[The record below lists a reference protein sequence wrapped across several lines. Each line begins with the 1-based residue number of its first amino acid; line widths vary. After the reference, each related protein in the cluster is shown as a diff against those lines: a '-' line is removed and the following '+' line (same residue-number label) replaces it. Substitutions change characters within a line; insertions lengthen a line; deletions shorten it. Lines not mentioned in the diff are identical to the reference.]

1 MPVLGIDVGSS
12 TSTVATISRGA
23 IDIVLNDVS
32 QRYTP
37 TCVSYGEYQRV
48 FGDQANTQIVSNF
61 KNTCRGFLN
70 VLGLNLNS
78 DKDENWNVTEL
89 DKFFSSTP
97 LVVDE
102 KGQLS
107 YQVTNAGKTVN
118 VSAVSA
124 LVGYL
129 NYLTDLAEKYTGGVC
144 REVVMSYP
152 SWFSEY
158 QKSLLVASVRACGSN
173 CLRLVSEGFA
183 MAMDYGMYRLK
194 QLNDEKATTVALV
207 NIGHS
212 HTTVAIVDFFATYC
226 VILSELSDRDLGGR
240 YLEYLLMNEMCQEFN
255 KKYNLDPLGNTKTRL
270 KVEATASKVKRVL
283 SANSESSYSL
293 ECLMEDYDLNGHLKR
308 EEFEVLCSREFLPRL
323 SELLM
328 CSLKVSGRTMESI
341 DSVEVVGGIT
351 RVPCVQTLISHV
363 FDKPVSKTLNAD
375 ESIAR
380 GCVLQ
385 GAINSKHYMVR
396 KYNVIEKL
404 SRPFTVTFLP
414 GLGPF
419 SQQQMYNAEIL
430 TVANV
435 GTNYNEVFTVKVK
448 LDPPFTVFTS
458 FDDPRITSKNQL
470 PTFQYTL
477 SQVQEYTSS
486 PKDKRKENK
495 PEEKKEEGEEGNMSE
510 VEEYLSKV
518 EKELNQEA
526 GRTNQNKGGL
536 DRDADGWAIKFKFDE
551 TVNLFSFCRGLD
563 VSVMSPFILET
574 DKLSANESA
583 QKKKDLHE
591 TNRLRTLNDLET
603 YVYTVRDKLQ
613 TTHKDFMDPKNMNQV
628 IEKLN
633 ETENWLYENRTA
645 TLESLEKMYNTLTSQ
660 FDPVENNYNIYLN
673 KEQNLSSFFS
683 RLSNLHQYSVGTDN
697 SWLNVPENERTSI
710 SNKLTMLSS
719 NTMKLVEREKN
730 MPKYNNPLYTME
742 QLDQELKNVKD
753 EMDKLIKKHKVV
765 EQPKSEPEPE
775 PEPEP
780 SKEPEVTEPEE
791 EQKND
796 PESQNQEEEMEVD
809 ESKSQEEMAK

>member
-48 FGDQANTQIVSNF
+48 FGEQANTQIVSNF

-70 VLGLNLNS
+70 ILGLNLNS
-78 DKDENWNVTEL
+78 DKDENWNITEL

-124 LVGYL
+124 LVGYV

-183 MAMDYGMYRLK
+183 MAMDYGMYRIK
-194 QLNDEKATTVALV
+194 QLNDETATTVALV

-255 KKYNLDPLGNTKTRL
+255 KKYKLDPLGNPKTRL

-351 RVPCVQTLISHV
+351 RVPCVQALISHV

-404 SRPFTVTFLP
+404 SRPFTVTFLQ

-419 SQQQMYNAEIL
+419 SQQQMHNAEII

-470 PTFQYTL
+470 QTFQYTL
-477 SQVQEYTSS
+477 SQVTEYS
-486 PKDKRKENK
+486 PTRDKTNEKK
-495 PEEKKEEGEEGNMSE
+495 GEEKKEGEEEVNMTE

-518 EKELNQEA
+518 EKELQQET
-526 GRTNQNKGGL
+526 GRTNANKNAL
-536 DRDADGWAIKFKFDE
+536 DRDAEGWIIKFKFDE

-574 DKLSANESA
+574 DKLSTNETV
-583 QKKKDLHE
+583 QKKRDLHE

-613 TTHKDFMDPKNMNQV
+613 TTHKDFVDPKNMNQV
-628 IEKLN
+628 VDKLN

-645 TLESLEKMYNTLTSQ
+645 TLENLEKMYKTLTSH
-660 FDPVENNYNIYLN
+660 FDQVENNYNVYLN
-673 KEQNLSSFFS
+673 KEQNLSAFFS

-697 SWLNVPENERTSI
+697 SWLNVPENERVSI
-710 SNKLTMLSS
+710 SNKLNMLSN
-719 NTMKLVEREKN
+719 NTMELVEREKN

-742 QLDQELKNVKD
+742 QLDQELRNVKD

-765 EQPKSEPEPE
+765 EHPKSEPEPA
-775 PEPEP
+775 
-780 SKEPEVTEPEE
+780 KEPEVTEPEDV
-791 EQKND
+791 QKNE
-796 PESQNQEEEMEVD
+796 PESQNQETEMEVD
-809 ESKSQEEMAK
+809 DGKSQEEMAK